1 MRWPRTLSLYVAR
14 EIVLFGSLSFIGVI
28 LVLLSQQLLDR
39 LENLMEVGIGSA
51 EFPSVFLF
59 TLSMLAVHAIPIAF
73 AFGVTLAIGRLQS
86 NSEVL
91 ALRSLGIGL
100 GAVLGPALAIGAA
113 ITVGTAWLM
122 ADVEPHARLGL
133 RQLIADVALRGTI
146 VQDGRF
152 RGMRDR
158 VIYADSRSPEGE
170 LRGVMLYDSTDP
182 ERPYVTFA
190 ESGSLR
196 HDRGIL
202 ELSLQAGQIMVDPDA
217 RDPERVQLVSFD
229 EFDYSFEAL
238 SLLRGRYRERNPDEL
253 DNDELRESIRRIK
266 ARERLVDLRR
276 PDPESYELELYRRQA
291 MPLAP
296 VLFAAVSVGLGTGR
310 RRSRGLSLVAC
321 AVTVFGYY
329 GSMTLGMHL
338 AAEGMLDPRLACGSP
353 AIAFG
358 AIGALLVRRA
368 SRSAGE

>member
-122 ADVEPHARLGL
+122 ADVEPRARLGL

-146 VQDGRF
+146 NDRCGRQ
-152 RGMRDR
+152 
-158 VIYADSRSPEGE
+158 V
-170 LRGVMLYDSTDP
+170 
-182 ERPYVTFA
+182 
-190 ESGSLR
+190 
-196 HDRGIL
+196 
-202 ELSLQAGQIMVDPDA
+202 
-217 RDPERVQLVSFD
+217 
-229 EFDYSFEAL
+229 
-238 SLLRGRYRERNPDEL
+238 
-253 DNDELRESIRRIK
+253 
-266 ARERLVDLRR
+266 
-276 PDPESYELELYRRQA
+276 
-291 MPLAP
+291 
-296 VLFAAVSVGLGTGR
+296 
-310 RRSRGLSLVAC
+310 
-321 AVTVFGYY
+321 
-329 GSMTLGMHL
+329 
-338 AAEGMLDPRLACGSP
+338 
-353 AIAFG
+353 
-358 AIGALLVRRA
+358 
-368 SRSAGE
+368 AGE